1 MEEIILNIITYSG
14 EARSSAMEA
23 IQCAKNG
30 DFDKAREL
38 IEDANKQLGFAHKQ
52 QTTLIQEEARGE
64 KKEVSL
70 LLIHAQ
76 DHLMTTMTLKDIAN
90 ELIEVYTRL

>member
-23 IQCAKNG
+23 IQFAKSGN
-30 DFDKAREL
+30 FDKAIGLME
-38 IEDANKQLGFAHKQ
+38 EANRQLSLAHKH
-52 QTTLIQEEARGE
+52 QTTLIQEEAQGK

-76 DHLMTTMTLKDIAN
+76 DHLMNTLTLRDLAS
-90 ELIEVYTRL
+90 ELIDIYKRL